1 MVMGRVVAD
10 SATAEHDTVRD
21 PRFALAKF
29 RPPALPATLVVR
41 SGLHDRLTAGAARR
55 LTLVAG
61 SAGAGKSV
69 LLADWTAARPAGV
82 TGWLS
87 CDSADADPL
96 RFWAGFIEAPRAIE
110 PAFGCDA
117 AGLLAMNRHMSADVI
132 ASIANDAAKLPKGS
146 AIIIDDFHIAA
157 PAVARDMTDLVECW
171 PAETTQLVLAGRFD
185 PPLRLHRLRIS
196 AELCEVRDRDLYFS
210 PADSRDLL
218 AKFGVQVSDADLAV
232 LHQRS
237 EGWPAILQMAALA
250 LRSTTDPVRVARALR
265 VRSQEIADYFV
276 AEVLDQQ
283 PPEVAR
289 FMLDTS
295 VLTELTADTC
305 AAISGAQDA
314 AVLLHAID
322 AAQLF
327 LVPLDEERTR
337 FRCHGLVRQIMR
349 AELRARDPAR
359 ERMVERRAAE
369 HFESAGDVR
378 LAARHFL
385 AARQGDRALALLR
398 DQVVTDFLS
407 DPALPGLP
415 DLNTVDPSVLVNAP
429 DELLALAADLL
440 LSGDTVRG
448 GEYLDL
454 LEKARPSIAPESRL
468 AARVAAIRSFRYAV
482 TGQLPMAVGEALRAR
497 AIQEQTH
504 LSDEWNVA
512 VPLVLLRVY
521 PCLEAFRAVEREA
534 AAVLEMPSSPEPA
547 KLVLVPGALALI
559 RLESGRLGEA
569 ADAARSADTAAR
581 RLGFDRHFFAIDHL
595 RALAGLA
602 LERRDTDTAERLTE
616 QVLRLSEPQRPLF
629 EFLAL
634 LDRAQIRAARG
645 QFREALA
652 SIDSARLVLAQA
664 SSALLARADEQEAV
678 VRLSLGDLHSPAELA
693 GRLPGARRQLLL
705 ARIALAAGDHRAA
718 QQHLQAVAPGG
729 LTPRLALVRQLLLAA
744 AAIERGDPAVASIVG
759 SALHAA
765 RRQGFLNTVIMT
777 SPEVSAYLT
786 EHAAELL
793 PDPFIEQLITAALQ
807 VRTAWD
813 GAGQPGRVLVEPLT
827 VAEQRV
833 LTLLPAS
840 TYLQIADILYVSR
853 NTVKTHLRSIYRKL
867 GVTSRPQALRRAAD
881 LRLL

>member
-1 MVMGRVVAD
+1 MGRVVAD
-10 SATAEHDTVRD
+10 SVTVEHDASRD
-21 PRFALAKF
+21 PQLALAKF
-29 RPPALPATLVVR
+29 SPPALPDTLVVR
-41 SGLHDRLTAGAARR
+41 SRLRDRLTAGAGRR
-55 LTLVAG
+55 LTSVVG

-69 LLADWTAARPAGV
+69 LLADWTASRPAGV
-82 TGWLS
+82 TAWLS

-96 RFWAGFIEAPRAIE
+96 RFWAGFIGAPRVIE
-110 PAFGCDA
+110 PAFGRDA
-117 AGLLAMNRHMSADVI
+117 AELLTMNRHMSADVI
-132 ASIANDAAKLPKGS
+132 ASIANDAAKLPEGS
-146 AIIIDDFHIAA
+146 AIIVDDFHIAA

-171 PAETTQLVLAGRFD
+171 PAKTTQLVLAGRFD

-210 PADSRDLL
+210 LADSRELL
-218 AKFGVQVSDADLAV
+218 ANFGVQLSDADLAV

-237 EGWPAILQMAALA
+237 EGWPAALQMTALS
-250 LRSTTDPVRVARALR
+250 LRSTSDPARVARALR
-265 VRSQEIADYFV
+265 VRGQEIADYFI

-295 VLTELTADTC
+295 VLSELTADTC
-305 AAISGAQDA
+305 AAISGARDA
-314 AVLLHAID
+314 AVLLHTID
-322 AAQLF
+322 AAHLF
-327 LVPLDEERTR
+327 LVPVDEERTR
-337 FRCHGLVRQIMR
+337 FGCHGLVRQIMR

-359 ERMVERRAAE
+359 ERMLELRAAE
-369 HFESAGDVR
+369 YFESVGDVR
-378 LAARHFL
+378 RAARHFL

-398 DQVVTDFLS
+398 DRVMTDYLH
-407 DPALPGLP
+407 DPALSGLP
-415 DLNTVDPSVLVNAP
+415 DLNAVDRSVLVNAP

-454 LEKARPSIAPESRL
+454 LERVRPSIPPESRL
-468 AARVAAIRSFRYAV
+468 AARVAAIRAFRYTL

-504 LSDEWNVA
+504 LSDEWNATVA
-512 VPLVLLRVY
+512 FILLYVY
-521 PCLEAFRAVEREA
+521 QCLDAFEAVERES
-534 AAVLEMPSSPEPA
+534 AAVLEMPSSPEPV
-547 KLVLVPGALALI
+547 KLVLVPGALALV
-559 RLESGRLGEA
+559 RLESGRLSEA
-569 ADAARSADTAAR
+569 ADAARSAHAAAR
-581 RLGFDRHFFAIDHL
+581 RLEFDQHFFAIDHL

-602 LERRDTDTAERLTE
+602 LERRDIDTAEHLTE
-616 QVLRLSEPQRPLF
+616 QVLHLSEPRRPLF

-634 LDRAQIRAARG
+634 LDQARIRAACG

-652 SIDSARLVLAQA
+652 SIDSARLALAQA
-664 SSALLARADEQEAV
+664 SSTLVAQADEQEALL
-678 VRLSLGDLHSPAELA
+678 RLSLGDLRSPAELA
-693 GRLPGARRQLLL
+693 SRLPGVRRELLL
-705 ARIALAAGDHRAA
+705 ARIALTAGDHHAA
-718 QQHLQAVAPGG
+718 QRHLQAVTPGG

-744 AAIERGDPAVASIVG
+744 AAIERGDPAVASILG

-777 SPEVSAYLT
+777 SPEVSTYLV

-793 PDPFIEQLITAALQ
+793 PDPFIKQLVTAALE
-807 VRTAWD
+807 VRTSQD
-813 GAGQPGRVLVEPLT
+813 GARQPGRVLVEPLT

-833 LTLLPAS
+833 LALLPTS
-840 TYLQIADILYVSR
+840 TYLQIADILYLSR

-867 GVTSRPQALRRAAD
+867 GATSRSQALQSAAD

>member
-1 MVMGRVVAD
+1 M
-10 SATAEHDTVRD
+10 TIEHDAARD
-21 PRFALAKF
+21 PQFALAKF
-29 RPPALPATLVVR
+29 SPPALPDTLVAR
-41 SGLHDRLTAGAARR
+41 SSLRDQLTAGASRR
-55 LTLVAG
+55 LTSVVG

-69 LLADWTAARPAGV
+69 LLADWTESRPAGV
-82 TGWLS
+82 TAWLS

-96 RFWAGFIEAPRAIE
+96 RFWTGFVGAPRAIK
-110 PAFGCDA
+110 PAFGRDA
-117 AGLLAMNRHMSADVI
+117 ADLLASDRQMSPDVI
-132 ASIANDAAKLPKGS
+132 ASIANDAAKLPAGS
-146 AIIIDDFHIAA
+146 AVIVDDFHVAA
-157 PAVARDMTDLVECW
+157 PAVARDMNDLVECW

-185 PPLRLHRLRIS
+185 PPLRLHRLRVS
-196 AELCEVRDRDLYFS
+196 AELCEVRDRELYFS
-210 PADSRDLL
+210 LADSRELL
-218 AKFGVQVSDADLAV
+218 SNFGVQLSGADLAV

-237 EGWPAILQMAALA
+237 EGWPAILQMAALS

-265 VRSQEIADYFV
+265 VRGQEIADYFV
-276 AEVLDQQ
+276 TEVLDQQ

-295 VLTELTADTC
+295 VLSELTVDTC
-305 AAISGAQDA
+305 AAVSGAQDA

-322 AAQLF
+322 AAHLF
-327 LVPLDEERTR
+327 LVPVNEERTR
-337 FRCHGLVRQIMR
+337 FRCHRLVRQIMR

-359 ERMVERRAAE
+359 ERMLQRRAAG
-369 HFESAGDVR
+369 HFESVGDIR
-378 LAARHFL
+378 RAARHFL

-398 DQVVTDFLS
+398 DRVVTDFLS
-407 DPALPGLP
+407 DPALPELP
-415 DLNTVDPSVLVNAP
+415 DLKTVDSSVLVNAP

-454 LEKARPSIAPESRL
+454 FEKARPSIEPESKL
-468 AARVAAIRSFRYAV
+468 AARAAAIRSIRYVV

-504 LSDEWNVA
+504 LSDEWNA
-512 VPLVLLRVY
+512 FVPLILLRVY
-521 PCLEAFRAVEREA
+521 CCLDAFQAVERESA
-534 AAVLEMPSSPEPA
+534 AILEMPSSPEPA
-547 KLVLVPGALALI
+547 KQVLVPGALALI
-559 RLESGRLGEA
+559 RLESGCLGEA
-569 ADAARSADTAAR
+569 ADAARSAEAAAR

-602 LERRDTDTAERLTE
+602 LEQRDTDTAERLTE
-616 QVLRLSEPQRPLF
+616 QVLHLSEPQLPLF

-634 LDRAQIRAARG
+634 LDRSQIWAARG

-652 SIDSARLVLAQA
+652 SIDSARLALAHA
-664 SSALLARADEQEAV
+664 SSALLARADEQEALL
-678 VRLSLGDLHSPAELA
+678 RLSLGDLRSPAELVN
-693 GRLPGARRQLLL
+693 RLPGVRRELLQ
-705 ARIALAAGDHRAA
+705 ARIALAGGDHHAA
-718 QQHLQAVAPGG
+718 QQHLQAATPGG

-744 AAIERGDPAVASIVG
+744 VAIERGDPAVASILG

-777 SPEVSAYLT
+777 SPEVSAYLV

-793 PDPFIEQLITAALQ
+793 PDPFIEQLITAALE
-807 VRTAWD
+807 VRSAQD
-813 GAGQPGRVLVEPLT
+813 GAGQPGRVLIEPLT

-833 LTLLPAS
+833 LALLPAS
-840 TYLQIADILYVSR
+840 TCLQIADILYVSR

-867 GVTSRPQALRRAAD
+867 GATSRSQALRRAAD